1 MLAPLFTVLEVI
13 MEVLLPFITA
23 RIIDEGL
30 SAGNMDAVWKN
41 GIIMVV
47 MAMLSLLFGILSA
60 KFASEAS
67 AGLAHNVREAEY
79 RAVQTYSFSNI
90 DKFSTAGLV
99 TRMTTDITNLQMAFM
114 MIIRVAVRAPIMIIS
129 SMIMSFY
136 VNSGIALIFLL
147 AVIVLGIIIFII
159 AINLHRLFTRVFDKY
174 DDLNASVQEN
184 ISAIRVVKSFSRE
197 EYEKGKFAESAGSD
211 TG

>member
-1 MLAPLFTVLEVI
+1 MPAPLFTVLEVI

-30 SAGNMDAVWKN
+30 SAGNMDAVWEN

-114 MIIRVAVRAPIMIIS
+114 MIIRVAVRAPIMII
-129 SMIMSFY
+129 
-136 VNSGIALIFLL
+136 
-147 AVIVLGIIIFII
+147 
-159 AINLHRLFTRVFDKY
+159 
-174 DDLNASVQEN
+174 
-184 ISAIRVVKSFSRE
+184 
-197 EYEKGKFAESAGSD
+197 
-211 TG
+211 